1 MKKLTILLFLLTACL
16 YGRAEGELRVVSFGT
31 TAGVVSDD
39 AAYFEIEMTTPEPIW
54 GLQFEML
61 LPEGMTLDETY
72 DPFELVEDCWPYTKD
87 RKGNITFDHAI
98 SYQKHSDGWIAVLVY
113 APSSAA
119 ARTNATEGIALKAYY
134 LTDAPMKSGTYAI
147 QIRQAK
153 LAVTTEKS
161 YMPAESSTPIFIN
174 GTEPVEIPY
183 TLTSAGWG
191 TLMLP
196 FDAAIPA
203 GLTAYSCYKLKEDE
217 LVLTQATTLKASTP
231 YLLTGKVGEYSFEG
245 VPTIATN
252 VCSDGVFEGVH
263 ADTERT
269 KGYVLQEGV
278 NGLAFY
284 PINETTPVTVPAGRC
299 YIRAAVAEQA
309 SSLSFREATGIRP
322 VYQQDETQAYDATGK
337 AIDGLLTKG
346 IIISNNKKVYIK

>member
-1 MKKLTILLFLLTACL
+1 MKKLTILLSLLSVCL
-16 YGRAEGELRVVSFGT
+16 YGRAEGTLQVVSFGT

-72 DPFELVEDCWPYTKD
+72 DPFELTEDCWPNTTG
-87 RKGNITFDHAI
+87 RKGNITYDHDI

-119 ARTNATEGIALKAYY
+119 ARTKATEGIALKAYY
-134 LTDAPMKSGTYAI
+134 LTDAQMEPGTYAI

-161 YMPAESSTPIFIN
+161 YIPAESSTPIFIN

-203 GLTAYSCYKLKEDE
+203 GLTAYSCYELKEDE

-245 VPTIATN
+245 VPTIEAN
-252 VCSDGVFEGVH
+252 VCSDGVFDGVH
-263 ADTERT
+263 TDTERT
-269 KGYVLQEGV
+269 NGYVLQDGV

-299 YIRAAVAEQA
+299 YIKATAAGQA
-309 SSLSFREATGIRP
+309 SSLSFRGATGIRP
-322 VYQQDETQAYDATGK
+322 VYKSDETQAYDVMGR
-337 AIDGLLTKG
+337 AIDDPSTKG
-346 IIISNNKKVYIK
+346 IIICNNKKILK